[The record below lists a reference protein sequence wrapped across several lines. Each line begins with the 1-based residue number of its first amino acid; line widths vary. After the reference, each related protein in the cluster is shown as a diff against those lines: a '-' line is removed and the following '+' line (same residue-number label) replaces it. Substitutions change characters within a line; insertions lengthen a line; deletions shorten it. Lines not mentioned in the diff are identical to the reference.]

1 METGERERTES
12 YVSFVSL
19 WYQDYVSF
27 FPQTCEHLK
36 CGNPACLVTDESSV
50 SEGREKIVYTNTL
63 TVTVFR

>member
-27 FPQTCEHLK
+27 FPQMWEHLK
-36 CGNPACLVTDESSV
+36 RGNPACFVTDESSV